1 MPLNDDKTWEEVGNT
16 ETGGNGHVRDAFSA
30 ALSGEINCHCESSN
44 PGAAHAGLS
53 PEWYRHGAVSLIGSP
68 AAEASTNCA

>member
-44 PGAAHAGLS
+44 PGAAQAGSS
-53 PEWYRHGAVSLIGSP
+53 PS
-68 AAEASTNCA
+68 